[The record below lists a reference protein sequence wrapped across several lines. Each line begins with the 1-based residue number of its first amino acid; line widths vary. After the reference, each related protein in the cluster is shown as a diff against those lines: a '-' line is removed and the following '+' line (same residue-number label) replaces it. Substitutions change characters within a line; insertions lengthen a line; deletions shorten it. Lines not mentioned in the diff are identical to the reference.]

1 MGQTQRE
8 AEIAALE
15 SAPRRF
21 ANTAVPPTDSY
32 PTDVDSSLATDASIA
47 RKSVES
53 PSWPVSLMA
62 LDEPSAAS
70 LEAELPRLGNH
81 DYPTLL
87 RKPNVKLCCSN

>member
-1 MGQTQRE
+1 MRDV
-8 AEIAALE
+8 ALE
-15 SAPRRF
+15 ELGF
-21 ANTAVPPTDSY
+21 TVFY
-32 PTDVDSSLATDASIA
+32 LVA
-47 RKSVES
+47 RKSMES